1 MVKPKFKKPIEK
13 ITKFKRKSTTEKQV
27 PHKIAELASEDI
39 QNNAAVSRAKDIQ
52 QFNPQ
57 AAKHEV
63 ARQKLKK
70 QKTRFEEGIIK
81 TAEAQILNV
90 EDTGYIKTSDGTAT
104 YNIKQSEIRDAV
116 DLATAS
122 KSFELLLEFGPY
134 RFDYGING
142 RDLIIGGRK
151 GHVGV
156 IDWMTK
162 DLVTEKNT
170 LETVND
176 VSFLHVSTIYATAQ
190 RRWVHIYD
198 EQGVEMHCM
207 KKFSEPKLLEFLP
220 RHLLLVCSC
229 ATGFLHYLDVTS
241 GNVVASYRM
250 KDEGNP
256 HSIARNNANGIIISG
271 GSSGQVSM
279 WSPMVKESLVS
290 IKAHTGTIRGI
301 AVENFGNYFVT
312 AGNDQRVKLFDMRTY
327 KQVYSGNMKGQIASV
342 SLSQKNCL
350 AVGFGQ
356 HVQMFENVIDN
367 GIVTPYL
374 SHFAGG
380 DVRQVQFCPHE
391 DILGI
396 GHARGFSSIIV
407 PGSGDPDVSG
417 LIHNPFESK
426 AQRREREVKMLLD
439 KLQPEMIAL
448 DPSQINRVKKQ
459 NEVVQ
464 DEKVPKAIRVKP
476 DYSWPLLSRFK
487 RY

>member
-1 MVKPKFKKPIEK
+1 
-13 ITKFKRKSTTEKQV
+13 
-27 PHKIAELASEDI
+27 
-39 QNNAAVSRAKDIQ
+39 
-52 QFNPQ
+52 
-57 AAKHEV
+57 
-63 ARQKLKK
+63 
-70 QKTRFEEGIIK
+70 
-81 TAEAQILNV
+81 
-90 EDTGYIKTSDGTAT
+90 
-104 YNIKQSEIRDAV
+104 
-116 DLATAS
+116 
-122 KSFELLLEFGPY
+122 
-134 RFDYGING
+134 
-142 RDLIIGGRK
+142 
-151 GHVGV
+151 
-156 IDWMTK
+156 
-162 DLVTEKNT
+162 
-170 LETVND
+170 
-176 VSFLHVSTIYATAQ
+176 
-190 RRWVHIYD
+190 
-198 EQGVEMHCM
+198 
-207 KKFSEPKLLEFLP
+207 
-220 RHLLLVCSC
+220 
-229 ATGFLHYLDVTS
+229 
-241 GNVVASYRM
+241 
-250 KDEGNP
+250 
-256 HSIARNNANGIIISG
+256 
-271 GSSGQVSM
+271 
-279 WSPMVKESLVS
+279 
-290 IKAHTGTIRGI
+290 
-301 AVENFGNYFVT
+301 
-312 AGNDQRVKLFDMRTY
+312 
-327 KQVYSGNMKGQIASV
+327 MKGQIASV

-417 LIHNPFESK
+417 LVHNPFESK